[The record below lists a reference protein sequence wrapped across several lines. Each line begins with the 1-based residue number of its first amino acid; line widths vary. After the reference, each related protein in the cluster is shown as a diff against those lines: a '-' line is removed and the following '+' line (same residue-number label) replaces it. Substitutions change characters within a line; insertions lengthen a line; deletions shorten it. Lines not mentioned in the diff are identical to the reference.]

1 MTGQTGQTGRP
12 DPTGRPDRQT
22 VRQDGQTGT
31 AGVRRYGLEIDPKQ
45 IKVVNWSRRRK
56 RTKGLMNPRPWGYAS
71 RGGNR
76 AQGGNAE
83 QAAEDIRKEFA
94 EGKS

>member
-22 VRQDGQTGT
+22 RRPDRDGW
-31 AGVRRYGLEIDPKQ
+31 VRRYGLEIDPKQ